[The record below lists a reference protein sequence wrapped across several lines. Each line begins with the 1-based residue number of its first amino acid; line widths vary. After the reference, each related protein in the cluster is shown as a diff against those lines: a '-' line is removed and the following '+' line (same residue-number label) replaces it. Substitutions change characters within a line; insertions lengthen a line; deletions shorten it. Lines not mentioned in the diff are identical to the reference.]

1 MIRWMENGAGLA
13 EKFYA
18 QQLSSLPGI
27 MLREVGCHMLV
38 TFGIVFY
45 CISLWRLSSGRKWF
59 LAVTVAVISAG
70 IQLTL
75 NTQSVTIFETLD
87 AAQLRSG
94 VLMTQ
99 LLTILILFIV
109 GGTYFMQSLCI
120 VLFSFFYSAGLLP
133 TNFAEAKRRIQIR
146 YAQLKAAW
154 GNFSSRK

>member
-1 MIRWMENGAGLA
+1 
-13 EKFYA
+13 
-18 QQLSSLPGI
+18 
-27 MLREVGCHMLV
+27 
-38 TFGIVFY
+38 
-45 CISLWRLSSGRKWF
+45 
-59 LAVTVAVISAG
+59 VAVISAG